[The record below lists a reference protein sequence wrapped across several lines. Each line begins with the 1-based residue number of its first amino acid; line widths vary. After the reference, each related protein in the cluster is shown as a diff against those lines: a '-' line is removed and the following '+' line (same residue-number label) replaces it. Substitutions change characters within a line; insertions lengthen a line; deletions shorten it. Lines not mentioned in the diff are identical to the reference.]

1 MLHTCDLPRVVTIE
15 DSIASL
21 LPNELDALAWNV

>member
-1 MLHTCDLPRVVTIE
+1 MLHTCDLPRVVTTE